1 MTWTEFY
8 FMIQTYG
15 FFIMLGILG
24 LMIVAYGIWWLV
36 FKIKKLKR
44 RKNTEKTLDKH
55 DC

>member
-24 LMIVAYGIWWLV
+24 LMIIAYGIWWLV

-44 RKNTEKTLDKH
+44 RKTPKKPLTK
-55 DC
+55 

>member
-8 FMIQTYG
+8 FKIQTCG
-15 FFIMLGILG
+15 FFIMLGFLV

-36 FKIKKLKR
+36 FKIRKLKR
-44 RKNTEKTLDKH
+44 RKTTEKTLDKH

>member
-1 MTWTEFY
+1 MIWTEFY

-24 LMIVAYGIWWLV
+24 LMIVACGIWWLV

-44 RKNTEKTLDKH
+44 RKNTEKTLDKVK
-55 DC
+55 